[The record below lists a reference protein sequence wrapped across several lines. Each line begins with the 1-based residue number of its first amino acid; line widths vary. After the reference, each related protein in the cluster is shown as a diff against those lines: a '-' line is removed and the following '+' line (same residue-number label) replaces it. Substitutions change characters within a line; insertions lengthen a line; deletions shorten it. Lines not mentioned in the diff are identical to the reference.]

1 MPPRKA
7 AKDVAPVEET
17 ATGTYPA
24 WSKPL
29 SAVTAYWGV
38 DLATGLSSS
47 AVATRR
53 AKYGFNE
60 LKKEAGKPLWKLI
73 LEQFDDPLVK
83 VRLLYCLA
91 AAPPGSCSAAATPV
105 SCVHAAWLPRAVESQ
120 AVCAFPVLCPRL
132 TRAPPTDPDRVCL
145 CVTGDQLHG
154 GV

>member
-1 MPPRKA
+1 MHAMPPHRSRLRAFPFAGAMPPRKA

-60 LKKEAGKPLWKLI
+60 LKKEAGKPLWKLV

-83 VRLLYCLA
+83 VRLPKA
-91 AAPPGSCSAAATPV
+91 DKTQQRRTA
-105 SCVHAAWLPRAVESQ
+105 
-120 AVCAFPVLCPRL
+120 RL
-132 TRAPPTDPDRVCL
+132 TSIRRK
-145 CVTGDQLHG
+145 
-154 GV
+154 